1 MSEGWMIAK
10 DLAAGTAGSWHHYCW
25 VKTDVND
32 SNNEIGGLAGISI
45 GQPLDTVKVRLQAM
59 VITIT

>member
-1 MSEGWMIAK
+1 LRPALQVRGIIIVLLGEE
-10 DLAAGTAGSWHHYCW
+10 
-25 VKTDVND
+25 DVND